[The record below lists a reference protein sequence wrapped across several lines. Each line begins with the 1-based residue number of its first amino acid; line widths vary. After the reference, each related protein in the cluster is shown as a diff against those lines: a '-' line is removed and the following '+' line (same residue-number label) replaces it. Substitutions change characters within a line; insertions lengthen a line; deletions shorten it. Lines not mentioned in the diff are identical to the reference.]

1 MDKSYQAKTGEVKR
15 EWYFVDANEQI
26 LGRLASQIARV
37 LMGKN
42 KPQYTA
48 HIDVGDY
55 VVVVNA
61 EKIKVT
67 GKKAEYSKYPRYSG
81 YQSGLKIISFQ
92 RMMERKPGEILRLA
106 VQRMMPKN
114 KLASQ
119 MMKKLK
125 IYVGNEHPHEAQG
138 VQPFPFD
145 KI

>member
-1 MDKSYQAKTGEVKR
+1 MNKSYQAKTGEVKR

-37 LMGKN
+37 LMGKT
-42 KPQYTA
+42 KPQYTP

-55 VVVVNA
+55 VVVVNV

-67 GKKAEYSKYPRYSG
+67 GKKAEYSTYTRYSG
-81 YQSGLKIISFQ
+81 YQSGLKVINFQ
-92 RMMERKPGEILRLA
+92 RMLERKPAEILRLA

-114 KLASQ
+114 KLANQ

-125 IYVGNEHPHEAQG
+125 LYVGGEHPHEAQNI
-138 VQPFPFD
+138 QPFPFD

>member
-1 MDKSYQAKTGEVKR
+1 MNKSYQAKTDEVKR

-42 KPQYTA
+42 KPQYTP

-67 GKKAEYSKYPRYSG
+67 GKKAEYSKYPQYSG
-81 YQSGLKIISFQ
+81 YQSGLKIIKYQ
-92 RMMERKPGEILRLA
+92 RMLERKPAEILRLA
-106 VQRMMPKN
+106 VLRMMPKN
-114 KLASQ
+114 KLANK
-119 MMKKLK
+119 MMNKLK
-125 IYVGNEHPHEAQG
+125 LYVGSEHPHEAQN

>member
-1 MDKSYQAKTGEVKR
+1 MNKSYQAKTGEVKR
-15 EWYFVDANEQI
+15 EWYFVDANDLV

-42 KPQYTA
+42 KPQYTP

-67 GKKAEYSKYPRYSG
+67 GKKAEYSEYTNYSG
-81 YQSGLKIISFQ
+81 YQSGLKIISYE
-92 RMMERKPGEILRLA
+92 RMMERKPTEILRLA
-106 VQRMMPKN
+106 VQRMLPKN
-114 KLASQ
+114 KLARQ
-119 MMKKLK
+119 MIKKLK
-125 IYVGNEHPHEAQG
+125 LYVGGEHPHEAQEL
-138 VQPFPFD
+138 QPFPFD